1 MNGEVTDAAL
11 NWWASLRP
19 VGYTMEDHLKNPT
32 VNTTSYAEERLANAV
47 AGYIEASIRFHE
59 YMEHPT
65 CTEKGKSLIR
75 DAIRIARNGDTPQKE
90 ES

>member
-47 AGYIEASIRFHE
+47 AEYILVSTRFQE
-59 YMEHPT
+59 YMT
-65 CTEKGKSLIR
+65 QNGNSAKGK
-75 DAIRIARNGDTPQKE
+75 E
-90 ES
+90 

>member
-47 AGYIEASIRFHE
+47 AEYILVSTRFQE
-59 YMEHPT
+59 YMTQNGNSAKGE
-65 CTEKGKSLIR
+65 EK
-75 DAIRIARNGDTPQKE
+75 
-90 ES
+90 